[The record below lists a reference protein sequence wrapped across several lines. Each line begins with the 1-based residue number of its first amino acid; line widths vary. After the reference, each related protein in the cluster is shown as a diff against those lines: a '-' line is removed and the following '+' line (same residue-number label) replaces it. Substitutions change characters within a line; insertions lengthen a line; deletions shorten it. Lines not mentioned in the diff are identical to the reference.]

1 MVKFKKWKIDK
12 NYVIIL
18 ESVKIIICLIFI

>member
-18 ESVKIIICLIFI
+18 ENVKIIICLIFI